1 MNTVE
6 DRVMNTVEDRV
17 MSLCLEVGTLAIL
30 TESGWALLYGVM
42 EYEDESLTLTVCWII
57 KVWSEYRIG
66 RIFRSRKEKGFG
78 VLCLLPNKKYS
89 S

>member
-1 MNTVE
+1 
-6 DRVMNTVEDRV
+6 MNTVEDRV

-66 RIFRSRKEKGFG
+66 RIFRSRKEKGSG
-78 VLCLLPNKKYS
+78 VFCLLPNKKYS